1 MQLAAGCRLPLL
13 AALGPWGLYRSSII
27 SVSEEIMISGALS
40 NVAGGLFGQRSS
52 GQASTGQA
60 STGQASTGQTGS
72 AAVVKQAFVKL
83 AVQQWPS

>member
-40 NVAGGLFGQRSS
+40 NVAGGLFWQRSSDQASS
-52 GQASTGQA
+52 GQASTGQ
-60 STGQASTGQTGS
+60 SGS

-83 AVQQWPS
+83 AVQQWSS